1 MCGQEALLNFT
12 NGKYVVFYLMEE
24 AQPLPSSCF
33 YGVPAIM
40 VFLLQGRQFSLGP
53 IYLLPQPGIRLT
65 PSAVKTTGLPRKFL
79 GWLYFKW
86 LPSHHHLHPLVGTP
100 HKSRTVSPVHW
111 PHAPC
116 PVQFLT
122 IEGTQ

>member
-12 NGKYVVFYLMEE
+12 NGKYVVFYLAR

-53 IYLLPQPGIRLT
+53 IYLLPQPGIRLA
-65 PSAVKTTGLPRKFL
+65 PSAVK
-79 GWLYFKW
+79 
-86 LPSHHHLHPLVGTP
+86 VQ
-100 HKSRTVSPVHW
+100 SPNHW
-111 PHAPC
+111 TATEVPGMA
-116 PVQFLT
+116 VF
-122 IEGTQ
+122 